1 MMGDKARRRDSETEK
16 ERFRERG
23 RVTQWQEKTAWVD
36 FDNWSKSTTP
46 ENFLKVSI
54 N

>member
-1 MMGDKARRRDSETEK
+1 MAR

-23 RVTQWQEKTAWVD
+23 RATQQREKMAWVD
-36 FDNWSKSTTP
+36 FDHWSKSITP
-46 ENFLKVSI
+46 ENFLNVSI

>member
-1 MMGDKARRRDSETEK
+1 MRQRER

-23 RVTQWQEKTAWVD
+23 RATQQQEKMAWVD
-36 FDNWSKSTTP
+36 FDHWSKSTTP
-46 ENFLKVSI
+46 ENFLRVSS